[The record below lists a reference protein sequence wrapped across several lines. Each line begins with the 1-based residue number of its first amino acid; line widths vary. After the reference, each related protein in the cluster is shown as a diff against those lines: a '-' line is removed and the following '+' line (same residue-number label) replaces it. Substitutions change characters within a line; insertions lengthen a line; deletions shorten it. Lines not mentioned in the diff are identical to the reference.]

1 MGTNIESLLGKCIDK
16 SIEEHSAK
24 RLLATE
30 EQMLAE
36 LRNALLEG
44 ENSKMVENYD
54 AKSHLAEIHRRYLR

>member
-16 SIEEHSAK
+16 NIEEHSTK

-30 EQMLAE
+30 EKMLAE